1 MTHYLLSIVYPADA
15 VPPTN
20 AELESIMVN
29 VNAFHD
35 ELKHEGAWVFGG
47 GLHDPGT
54 ATVVDVKNGRTVTT
68 DGPFIESKEVVGGLT
83 IIDAPDLDAAL
94 AWAAKA
100 SQATTVPVEV
110 RPFMEGS
117 GS

>member
-1 MTHYLLSIVYPADA
+1 MTHYLLSIIYPADA
-15 VPPTN
+15 VPPTA
-20 AELESIMVN
+20 AELEDIMEN

-35 ELKHEGAWVFGG
+35 ELKGEGAWVFGG

-54 ATVVDVKNGRTVTT
+54 ATVVDVKDGRAVTT

-83 IIDAPDLDAAL
+83 IIEVADLDAAL
-94 AWAAKA
+94 GWADKA
-100 SQATTVPVEV
+100 SRATTVPVEV

-117 GS
+117 GP